1 MIVQRQV
8 GEGGYDILGVG
19 KVVQSTTAHSSD
31 LIPVLVAFTEPK
43 ASEMFS
49 VGQVVL
55 WPKALLAIY
64 GERIQKE
71 PAATSV
77 EPPSPVS
84 SIPTNCT
91 EDRRMNYGLQ
101 VMQLGVF
108 LMQLNDTE
116 AEGDGE
122 RSIRN
127 WKVLMLYFRARP
139 RGMKYAFEAM
149 RFLTFTKAL
158 YSERM
163 AHRVLHGQFVNP
175 KGGNGNNYAND
186 LKMEHEVR
194 NDKAVLK
201 GMCGNKTLKA
211 VQRSTSCSYML
222 SETKR
227 QYDRESNIPPEST
240 SHTYAC
246 TSDDVKEMIDL
257 ISTKE
262 PFTHQPGRILQSFPS
277 ISKSPLDQ
285 LDVFLL
291 HSWLTHNKKRL
302 ARNPYSCDDCDEADE
317 SDEEGEEEAFV
328 LEEEID

>member
-43 ASEMFS
+43 ANEMFS
-49 VGQVVL
+49 VGKVVL

-77 EPPSPVS
+77 EPPSPAS

-91 EDRRMNYGLQ
+91 EDRCMNYGLQ

-127 WKVLMLYFRARP
+127 WKVLMLYFRA
-139 RGMKYAFEAM
+139 
-149 RFLTFTKAL
+149 
-158 YSERM
+158 
-163 AHRVLHGQFVNP
+163 
-175 KGGNGNNYAND
+175 
-186 LKMEHEVR
+186 
-194 NDKAVLK
+194 
-201 GMCGNKTLKA
+201 
-211 VQRSTSCSYML
+211 
-222 SETKR
+222 
-227 QYDRESNIPPEST
+227 
-240 SHTYAC
+240 
-246 TSDDVKEMIDL
+246 
-257 ISTKE
+257 
-262 PFTHQPGRILQSFPS
+262 
-277 ISKSPLDQ
+277 
-285 LDVFLL
+285 
-291 HSWLTHNKKRL
+291 
-302 ARNPYSCDDCDEADE
+302 
-317 SDEEGEEEAFV
+317 
-328 LEEEID
+328 

>member
-1 MIVQRQV
+1 
-8 GEGGYDILGVG
+8 
-19 KVVQSTTAHSSD
+19 
-31 LIPVLVAFTEPK
+31 
-43 ASEMFS
+43 
-49 VGQVVL
+49 
-55 WPKALLAIY
+55 
-64 GERIQKE
+64 
-71 PAATSV
+71 
-77 EPPSPVS
+77 
-84 SIPTNCT
+84 
-91 EDRRMNYGLQ
+91 
-101 VMQLGVF
+101 
-108 LMQLNDTE
+108 MQLNDTE

-122 RSIRN
+122 RSLRN

-163 AHRVLHGQFVNP
+163 AHRVIHGQFVNP
-175 KGGNGNNYAND
+175 KGGNGHNYACD

-194 NDKAVLK
+194 NNKGVLK

-227 QYDRESNIPPEST
+227 QYDRESNIPPEAT
-240 SHTYAC
+240 SHTYTC
-246 TSDDVKEMIDL
+246 TSDDIKEMIDL
-257 ISTKE
+257 ISTTE
-262 PFTHQPGRILQSFPS
+262 PFEHQPGRTLKSFPS

-302 ARNPYSCDDCDEADE
+302 ARNPYSCDESDEADE
-317 SDEEGEEEAFV
+317 SDEEEEEEAFF
-328 LEEEID
+328 LEDESD